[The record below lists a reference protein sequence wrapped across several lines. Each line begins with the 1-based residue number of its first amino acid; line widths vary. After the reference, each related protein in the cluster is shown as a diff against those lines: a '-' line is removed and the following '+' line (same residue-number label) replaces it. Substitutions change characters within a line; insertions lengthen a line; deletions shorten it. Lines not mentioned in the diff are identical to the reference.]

1 MSDQS
6 AITAK
11 FIDEYL
17 RKEIA
22 RLLHALGIYDL
33 NSYGW
38 SGPDDYDPKMMG
50 HAMWQTD
57 SLSFR
62 HLDAHFS
69 ATHSGGPAP
78 RVLEPWEQFL
88 VQSGGDF
95 EGLMQATWLSI
106 GLTLFHQQT
115 TDRDHYAENSLFQVQ
130 LISSTVL
137 LSTAADRL
145 RDLFIA
151 AVFQVNTKLYQNAR
165 AEEDSKKSRR
175 ERTAVWYSGPFYEAS
190 GLAIASQHAQ
200 ESFAA
205 LPAMADKMFVYR
217 SLRNEVVHSVATE
230 MGRRERE
237 LAGRKAPDEVSE
249 DFSYEDVRRWQEQAD
264 ADYRARVEADAARLI
279 DWYRLLIEMSNEVF
293 IVENTLRRQGYRA

>member
-1 MSDQS
+1 M
-6 AITAK
+6 I
-11 FIDEYL
+11 
-17 RKEIA
+17 
-22 RLLHALGIYDL
+22 
-33 NSYGW
+33 
-38 SGPDDYDPKMMG
+38 G

-62 HLDAHFS
+62 QLDAHFS
-69 ATHSGGPAP
+69 ATHAHGPTP

-95 EGLMQATWLSI
+95 EGLMQAAWLSV

-137 LSTAADRL
+137 LSTGADRL

-151 AVFQVNTKLYQNAR
+151 AVFQASTGQYQNAR
-165 AEEDSKKSRR
+165 AEEDSNKMRG
-175 ERTAVWYSGPFYEAS
+175 ERTAVWYNAPFYDAEQLAVATLHAPEA
-190 GLAIASQHAQ
+190 
-200 ESFAA
+200 FTV
-205 LPAMADKMFVYR
+205 LPSMADKMFVFR
-217 SLRNEVVHSVATE
+217 SHRNQVVHSVATE

-237 LAGRKAPDEVSE
+237 LAARKAPHEVAE
-249 DFSYEDVRRWQEQAD
+249 DFSYDDVRRWQEQAD
-264 ADYRARVEADAARLI
+264 TEYRARVEADAARLI

-293 IVENTLRRQGYRA
+293 VVENTLRRNGYRA